1 MRLSGFA
8 LHRFW
13 HSDRLA
19 ETERQCRAY
28 TCDKNLFTHMYLKKI
43 PILLSFVV
51 AAALC
56 ALVLGLTA
64 EDEDQTYGSSLVAEG
79 AEAPDFAV
87 ADRDGEV
94 HRLSDWRGR
103 VVVLD
108 FWASWC
114 PDCRRDIPA
123 LKLLREVYGGK
134 AMFVGVSFDH
144 SKEAWAKCVEDNAM
158 DWLQLSELKKWQ
170 DSEVA
175 KAYGIKWI
183 PSIVVVGPDGRVVLS
198 TVTLSKVRHK
208 LHEIFDE

>member
-1 MRLSGFA
+1 
-8 LHRFW
+8 
-13 HSDRLA
+13 
-19 ETERQCRAY
+19 
-28 TCDKNLFTHMYLKKI
+28 MYIKKI
-43 PILLSFVV
+43 PILLSLAV
-51 AAALC
+51 AALLC

-64 EDEDQTYGSSLVAEG
+64 EDEDQTYGGSLVAEG

-87 ADRDGEV
+87 ADSYGEV
-94 HRLSDWRGR
+94 YRLSDWKGR

-123 LKLLREVYGGK
+123 LKLIRKVYGEK

-144 SKEAWAKCVEDNAM
+144 SRDAWVKCVEDNSM

-183 PSIVVVGPDGRVVLS
+183 PSVVVVGPDGRVILS
-198 TVTLSKVRHK
+198 TVTLSKVRNK
-208 LHEIFDE
+208 LHELFDE